1 MDWGAIHPDM
11 GLSLERQQAA
21 NERVFRCFSFHL
33 VLIPPRSNSTPFRA
47 APGNQV
53 IVPKSGSRDALS
65 RQGIYT

>member
-33 VLIPPRSNSTPFRA
+33 VLIPPHFVQH
-47 APGNQV
+47 QV
-53 IVPKSGSRDALS
+53 TR
-65 RQGIYT
+65 

>member
-33 VLIPPRSNSTPFRA
+33 VLIPPRSHSTSFSFHLVLIPPHFVQHR
-47 APGNQV
+47 V
-53 IVPKSGSRDALS
+53 TR
-65 RQGIYT
+65 